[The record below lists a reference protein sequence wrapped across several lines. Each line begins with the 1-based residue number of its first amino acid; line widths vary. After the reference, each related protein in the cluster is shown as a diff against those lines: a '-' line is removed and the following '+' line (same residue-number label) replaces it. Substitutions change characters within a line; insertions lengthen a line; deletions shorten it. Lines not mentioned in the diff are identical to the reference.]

1 MKDIPFFLQTC
12 FGSQIW
18 SHVLENYLR
27 YVGALDFEEEPEYE
41 GLRDI
46 LAAEGDLNLLDMKTV
61 LSQLLRAS
69 ENCDNDMIK
78 MDSFAAFRKRY
89 PSRSD
94 SVGCRPSARK
104 RTRSTGGSI
113 AEENNVDDY
122 LLCDPEALMRLNTRE
137 RRVKSAKQVAFENAQ
152 AESLLNPTPDMIG
165 IMIKLGLY
173 WPTSTPELSQSLSSE
188 STESVEAENMD
199 VDETF
204 EHQCIWELTK

>member
-1 MKDIPFFLQTC
+1 
-12 FGSQIW
+12 
-18 SHVLENYLR
+18 
-27 YVGALDFEEEPEYE
+27 
-41 GLRDI
+41 
-46 LAAEGDLNLLDMKTV
+46 MKTV

-69 ENCDNDMIK
+69 ENCDNDGTK
-78 MDSFAAFRKRY
+78 VDSFAAFRKRY
-89 PSRSD
+89 PSRPD
-94 SVGCRPSARK
+94 SVGSRPSARK
-104 RTRSTGGSI
+104 RTRSTGGSRGSI

-152 AESLLNPTPDMIG
+152 AESLENPTPEMIG

-199 VDETF
+199 VEETF
-204 EHQCIWELTK
+204 